1 VVNSGTRMPIDGD
14 GTAGSTEVRAT
25 GALRVA
31 LVDDD
36 RKLRDAL
43 RMLIDGTPGYACV
56 ADFRSVEDSVHSPTR
71 ETPDVVLLDINLP
84 GVSGSEGVALVQQ
97 RFPGAV
103 ILMLT
108 VFEDKGQVFR
118 SLCNGASGYILKK
131 TPPARLLEY
140 IREAAG
146 GGAPMSPEIAN
157 KVIRLFRTVAPAREL
172 DVRPTEAET
181 KLLALLAEGYSYE
194 GAAEQIGVT
203 INTVRDRVRSIYDKL
218 HVHSKSEAV
227 AKALRAGLI

>member
-1 VVNSGTRMPIDGD
+1 MHTEGARGAHD
-14 GTAGSTEVRAT
+14 AGERAES
-25 GALRVA
+25 ALRVA

-36 RKLRDAL
+36 RKLREAL
-43 RMLIDGTPGYACV
+43 RLLIDGTPGYSCV
-56 ADFRSVEDSVHSPTR
+56 ADFRSIEDALRSPGR

-84 GVSGSEGVALVQQ
+84 GILGSEGVALVQR

-108 VFEDKGQVFR
+108 VFEDKAQVFR
-118 SLCNGASGYILKK
+118 SLCNGASGYLLKK

-146 GGAPMSPEIAN
+146 GGAPMSPEIAT
-157 KVIRLFRTVAPAREL
+157 KVITLFRSLAPAREL
-172 DVRPTEAET
+172 EARPTETET
-181 KLLALLAEGYSYE
+181 RLLALLAEGYSYE
-194 GAAEQIGVT
+194 GAAERLGVT
-203 INTVRDRVRSIYDKL
+203 INTVRDRVRSIYEKL

>member
-1 VVNSGTRMPIDGD
+1 
-14 GTAGSTEVRAT
+14 
-25 GALRVA
+25 
-31 LVDDD
+31 
-36 RKLRDAL
+36 
-43 RMLIDGTPGYACV
+43 
-56 ADFRSVEDSVHSPTR
+56 
-71 ETPDVVLLDINLP
+71 
-84 GVSGSEGVALVQQ
+84 
-97 RFPGAV
+97 
-103 ILMLT
+103 MLT
-108 VFEDKGQVFR
+108 VFEDQGQVFR

-157 KVIRLFRTVAPAREL
+157 KVIRLFRTVAPRTRAR
-172 DVRPTEAET
+172 
-181 KLLALLAEGYSYE
+181 
-194 GAAEQIGVT
+194 GAAHRGRDEAPRPARRGVLATRALRAQLGVT

>member
-1 VVNSGTRMPIDGD
+1 MRSEEEVTTANAADREAGT
-14 GTAGSTEVRAT
+14 
-25 GALRVA
+25 LRVA

-36 RKLRDAL
+36 RKLREAL

-56 ADFRSVEDSVHSPTR
+56 ADFRSVEDAVRTPSR
-71 ETPDVVLLDINLP
+71 EMPDVVLLDINLP
-84 GVSGSEGVALVQQ
+84 GTSGSEGVGLVQE
-97 RFPGAV
+97 RFPPAV

-108 VFEDKGQVFR
+108 VFEDQAQVFR

-157 KVIRLFRTVAPAREL
+157 KVIRLFRTVAPVREL
-172 DVRPTEAET
+172 EVQPSAGET

-194 GAAEQIGVT
+194 GAAAQLGVT

-218 HVHSKSEAV
+218 RVHSKSEAV

>member
-1 VVNSGTRMPIDGD
+1 MQADEDLVSAKVSARAAGT
-14 GTAGSTEVRAT
+14 
-25 GALRVA
+25 LRVA

-36 RKLRDAL
+36 RKLREGL
-43 RMLIDGTPGYACV
+43 RALIDGTPGYACV
-56 ADFRSVEDSVHSPTR
+56 ADFRSIEDSVRTPSR
-71 ETPDVVLLDINLP
+71 EMPDVVLLDINLP
-84 GVSGSEGVALVQQ
+84 GTSGSEGVALVQE
-97 RFPGAV
+97 RFPAAV

-108 VFEDKGQVFR
+108 VFEDQAQVFR

-157 KVIRLFRTVAPAREL
+157 KVIRLFRSVVPAREL
-172 DVRPTEAET
+172 EVQPSAGET

-194 GAAEQIGVT
+194 GAAAQLGVT
-203 INTVRDRVRSIYDKL
+203 INTVRDRVRSIYEKM